1 MYQKLLLSKDINEI
15 LNLTSKLKY
24 SFEADGI
31 SEAFSSELEKFLN
44 NINKE
49 DVPSNFTTFYE
60 KYAAN
65 EILNKDK
72 KIKFNNKVIH
82 QSKLINHFLEKQNNN
97 KTENDLEDIL
107 KKAKKNKK
115 YFVSKKDIIL
125 LESLKSDGINFPKK
139 YENMYEENSE
149 IPNDIQAYIENSES
163 GMMLL
168 RLVELIGQDKVL
180 ILDIDTIEFIISA
193 LNQMNMDVIRNKI
206 ILEIMPSRV

>member
-1 MYQKLLLSKDINEI
+1 M
-15 LNLTSKLKY
+15 
-24 SFEADGI
+24 
-31 SEAFSSELEKFLN
+31 
-44 NINKE
+44 
-49 DVPSNFTTFYE
+49 
-60 KYAAN
+60 
-65 EILNKDK
+65 
-72 KIKFNNKVIH
+72 
-82 QSKLINHFLEKQNNN
+82 
-97 KTENDLEDIL
+97 
-107 KKAKKNKK
+107 
-115 YFVSKKDIIL
+115 
-125 LESLKSDGINFPKK
+125 ESLKSDGINFPKK